1 MRKIKLMA
9 LLLAALMIVTAF
21 AGCASVKQEDFDAV
35 EDRVSAIEDL
45 LKGQQGIISD
55 LAGKVDANGNQEILD
70 AIDSVKNDLEEK
82 IESVNNRVDEV
93 EKQEPTAGTT
103 VTDATKAK
111 QAEALASIEVQK
123 ATFSKNADEYDE
135 ATYAA
140 ITAAFG
146 TAQAEVTAATTE
158 AGVKAAMDKLA
169 AALDTYKTYAMKL
182 YDYYVALLGNVNE
195 DAEELVD
202 EVLDFIEV
210 IDEVYEDLTDK
221 EKIDEL
227 QYLVSKGT
235 TASKN
240 VYLDVYSSVVA
251 LCNIYAKTSGT
262 YDVEYVNAKGKVV
275 TATSETLN
283 GFKKAAKALD
293 KEIVALVGDEI
304 LYSDLGST
312 FEAKLEALQD
322 KYEDYVDLAELI
334 GGAALVDLVTKGD
347 IIADAEAKVEALYE
361 AKDAYDELNGRNKNG
376 LYYYDELDAKVGLT
390 FVDDDDDKVWYGE
403 YYEEEITAV
412 LDAWI
417 EEYELS
423 EDNVKAIIGE
433 TKYENYL
440 EAAHVVALIAA
451 AYEKFADEIVPAI
464 NDINKLSAGTADAV
478 QEYKDLKDAIEE
490 LAVLQEADAKNDND
504 LLKPEIILPKAI
516 FGQFIVESEVL
527 LVSKLDTEWIN
538 GLEDEDDIAEA
549 DEVRLNAFL
558 DGFTSVEDLGDA
570 FVDLFTFSAD
580 IKDIERAGN
589 DYFTVGA
596 DGKEAGKRTS
606 KDAEVYTFFAVEYTK
621 AEEAAKAINAV
632 IEKLVEKVED
642 KKIGTNVDFIT
653 LAGEYINAKND
664 AIDDEWTFESAD
676 GEFDVK
682 AGDNVYVA
690 IEDAIDYEELP
701 AGTDVKVTV
710 EGKTV
715 LTIDYF
721 NFKYPVFED
730 LIDVADF
737 EAAQK
742 TLEARI
748 VELFADIDEL
758 ETLVDK
764 VGYVRAGAY
773 EYEDKDGNGKYDADK
788 DILGAAIP
796 EYTVSLND
804 KAAVEAAVAIYDAW
818 VSNGGNERL
827 AIFTELVNE
836 ETEKVYGGVYN
847 MKGFDDAD
855 GVAEVLDTLRTLEKN
870 IDKLVKLANK
880 FVNGLKVVNSVN
892 SYNSISVSEST
903 NKLALTSQV
912 QGLAVTKYAA
922 SSANDAVANKHG
934 TWTYVYESTDGYLTT
949 ADKTFTTAMK
959 YDDAAAFLKAEGV
972 AAITKA
978 RVIEFMVTA
987 YNNFYVANVEYTAAS
1002 DNDYEEGDA
1011 VYYVNDGYAAY
1022 KAVDDAKASYDKFDL
1037 IAAQAACLVKLGN
1050 NSDSNDT
1057 TFKRQL
1063 LNAKSVAE
1071 LDNIINNYNSVVEK
1085 SEDTAG
1091 KAITADDVK
1100 GWVIYKFD
1108 CLNYDIELQ

>member
-1 MRKIKLMA
+1 
-9 LLLAALMIVTAF
+9 MIVTAF
-21 AGCASVKQEDFDAV
+21 AGCASVKQEEFDAV

-45 LKGQQGIISD
+45 LKGQQDIISD

-82 IESVNNRVDEV
+82 IESVNNRVEAV

-210 IDEVYEDLTDK
+210 IDEVYEDLDED
-221 EKIDEL
+221 EKIEEL
-227 QYLVSKGT
+227 EYLVSEGT
-235 TASKN
+235 TAAKN

-262 YDVEYVNAKGKVV
+262 YEVEYVNAKGKVV
-275 TATSETLN
+275 SGEFMTVN
-283 GFKKAAKALD
+283 GFEKAAKALD
-293 KEIVALVGDEI
+293 KKIVALVGDEI
-304 LYSDLGST
+304 LYSDLGT
-312 FEAKLEALQD
+312 EFEKDIEELQNE
-322 KYEDYVDLAELI
+322 YEDYVDAAELI

-361 AKDAYDELNGRNKNG
+361 AKDAYDELNGRGKNG
-376 LYYYDELDAKVGLT
+376 LHWYDELTEEYKVPAVGLT
-390 FVDDDDDKVWYGE
+390 FTDEDGDKVWYGE
-403 YYEEEITAV
+403 YYEEEIAAV

-527 LVSKLDTEWIN
+527 LVSELDTEWIN

-558 DGFTSVEDLGDA
+558 GGFTSVEDLGDA

-606 KDAEVYTFFAVEYTK
+606 EDAEVYTFFAVEYTK

-788 DILGAAIP
+788 DIPGAAIP

-804 KAAVEAAVAIYDAW
+804 KAAVDAAVAIYDAW

-855 GVAEVLDTLRTLEKN
+855 GVAKVLDTLRTLEKN

-892 SYNSISVSEST
+892 SYNSISVSESN
-903 NKLALTSQV
+903 NKLAGDSKV
-912 QGLAVTKYAA
+912 QNLAVTKYAA
-922 SSANDAVANKHG
+922 SSATNAVANKHG
-934 TWTYVYESTDGYLTT
+934 VWTYVYENTDGYLAT
-949 ADKTFTTAMK
+949 ADKTFTTDMNSDYA
-959 YDDAAAFLKAEGV
+959 DAVAFLKGYGV
-972 AAITKA
+972 AVLTKA
-978 RVIEFMVTA
+978 DVIEFMVDA
-987 YNNFYVANVEYTAAS
+987 YQDFYAANVEYTAAS

-1022 KAVDDAKASYDKFDL
+1022 KAVDDAKVAYDKFDL
-1037 IAAQAACLVKLGN
+1037 IAAQAACLVALN
-1050 NSDSNDT
+1050 NGAKPADT
-1057 TFKRQL
+1057 TFKRQV
-1063 LNAKSVAE
+1063 LNAKTVAE
-1071 LDNIINNYNSVVEK
+1071 LDNVINNYNTVADRSATI
-1085 SEDTAG
+1085 D
-1091 KAITADDVK
+1091 ADDVK
-1100 GWVIYKFD
+1100 EWVIYEFD

>member
-9 LLLAALMIVTAF
+9 LLLAALMVVTAF
-21 AGCASVKQEDFDAV
+21 AGCASVKQEEFDAV

-45 LKGQQGIISD
+45 LKGQQDIISD

-70 AIDSVKNDLEEK
+70 AIDSVKNDLEDK

-93 EKQEPTAGTT
+93 EKQDPVAGTT

-210 IDEVYEDLTDK
+210 IDEVYEDLDED
-221 EKIDEL
+221 EKIEEL
-227 QYLVSKGT
+227 EYLVSEGT

-262 YDVEYVNAKGKVV
+262 YDVEYVNAKGKVA

-304 LYSDLGST
+304 LYSDLGTT
-312 FEAKLEALQD
+312 FETKLEALQD

-376 LYYYDELDAKVGLT
+376 LYYYDELVAKVGLT

-423 EDNVKAIIGE
+423 EDNVKAIVGE
-433 TKYENYL
+433 DYEDYL
-440 EAAHVVALIAA
+440 ADAHVVALIAA

-464 NDINKLSAGTADAV
+464 NDINKLSAGSADAV
-478 QEYKDLKDAIEE
+478 QDYKDLKDAIEE

-504 LLKPEIILPKAI
+504 LLKPEIILSKAI
-516 FGQFIVESEVL
+516 FGQFIVESEIL
-527 LVSKLDTEWIN
+527 LVSELDTEWIN
-538 GLEDEDDIAEA
+538 GLDDENDIAEA

-558 DGFTSVEDLGDA
+558 DGFTTVEELGTA

-580 IKDIERAGN
+580 VKDIERAGD
-589 DYFTVGA
+589 DYFTVVSG
-596 DGKEAGKRTS
+596 
-606 KDAEVYTFFAVEYTK
+606 AEVGGRKGGEVYKFFAVEYTA
-621 AEEAAKAINAV
+621 AELEAEKINTV

-642 KKIGTNVDFIT
+642 KKIGSNVDFIT
-653 LAGEYINAKND
+653 LAGEYINAKNA
-664 AIDDEWTFESAD
+664 AIDSAWTFESAD
-676 GEFDVK
+676 GEYDVV
-682 AGDNVYVA
+682 AGDDVYVA
-690 IEDAIDYEELP
+690 IEDAIDYEELA

-742 TLEARI
+742 TLESRI

-764 VGYVRAGAY
+764 VGYVRADAY
-773 EYEDKDGNGKYDADK
+773 EYEDKNSNGKYDADK
-788 DILGAAIP
+788 DVLGAAIP
-796 EYTVSLND
+796 EFTVSLND
-804 KAAVEAAVAIYDAW
+804 KAAVDAAVAIYDAW
-818 VSNGGNERL
+818 VSNGGNEKL

-855 GVAEVLDTLRTLEKN
+855 GVAKVLDTLRTLEKN

-892 SYNSISVSEST
+892 SYNSISVSESN
-903 NKLALTSQV
+903 NKLAASSQV
-912 QGLAVTKYAA
+912 QNLAVTKYAA
-922 SSANDAVANKHG
+922 SSATNAVANKHG
-934 TWTYVYESTDGYLTT
+934 VWTYVYVSTDGYLTT
-949 ADKTFTTAMK
+949 ADKTFTTDMN
-959 YDDAAAFLKAEGV
+959 DDYSDAVAFLKGYGV
-972 AAITKA
+972 AVLTKA
-978 RVIEFMVTA
+978 QVIEFMVDA
-987 YNNFYVANVEYTAAS
+987 YQAFYAANVEYTAAS

-1037 IAAQAACLVKLGN
+1037 IAAQAACLKALDNG
-1050 NSDSNDT
+1050 SKPADT
-1057 TFKRQL
+1057 TFKRQV
-1063 LNAKSVAE
+1063 LNAKTVAE
-1071 LDNIINNYNSVVEK
+1071 LDNVINNYNTVA
-1085 SEDTAG
+1085 DRTTT
-1091 KAITADDVK
+1091 IDADDVK
-1100 GWVIYKFD
+1100 EWVIYEFD
-1108 CLNYDIELQ
+1108 CLDYDVVA